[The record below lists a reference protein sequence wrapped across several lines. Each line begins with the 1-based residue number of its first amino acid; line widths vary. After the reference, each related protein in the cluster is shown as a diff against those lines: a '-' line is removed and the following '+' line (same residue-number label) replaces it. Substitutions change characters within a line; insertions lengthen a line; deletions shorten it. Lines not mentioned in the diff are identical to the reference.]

1 MPGAAPG
8 FRLHEREHIFR
19 AQAED
24 VAGNKSA
31 AETVFCR
38 SGRVPT
44 VTID

>member
-1 MPGAAPG
+1 MPNAAAG
-8 FRLHEREHIFR
+8 LHGREQIFR

-24 VAGNKSA
+24 VVGNRPA